1 MIKLKLYSILG
12 SLIILGDYVYG
23 FYAMGNPKYHF
34 DNTNPKTGIS
44 TYPLKYDQI
53 LGSLVLIITVS
64 AVLLTIYHLIKIK
77 KDNRIARIIYSVL
90 PILMTIFCYGLLNKI
105 L

>member
-12 SLIILGDYVYG
+12 SLIILVDYIYS
-23 FYAMGNPKYHF
+23 FYAMGNPKYHY
-34 DNTNPKTGIS
+34 DNTDPETGIS

-53 LGSLVLIITVS
+53 LRPLVLIITIS

-77 KDNRIARIIYSVL
+77 KEYGIARIFYSFL
-90 PILMTIFCYGLLNKI
+90 PILMTIFCYGLLYKI